1 LRSAKA
7 FLASKGETMTSE
19 EFGNMYQLTHMR
31 TVRFLLSKGASPT
44 VAADIAQSA
53 WLRGWE
59 RLSQLREPKM
69 LLTWINTIALNEYRR
84 QMTREAAFNR
94 ARSSELQRRIPAK
107 GQANFAAI
115 DISRIL
121 AACSPSDRLL
131 LEAQMHGVT
140 PRELAYQHG
149 ITETAVRIRFL
160 RARRSARAAFE
171 RNRPATDLPTKAY
184 CGTEAG
190 LHS

>member
-1 LRSAKA
+1 
-7 FLASKGETMTSE
+7 MTRE
-19 EFGNMYQLTHMR
+19 EFGDLYQMAHNR
-31 TVRFLLSKGASPT
+31 TIRFLLAKGASAT
-44 VAADIAQSA
+44 VAADVAQSA

-59 RLSQLREPKM
+59 RLSQLRDPRM
-69 LLTWINTIALNEYRR
+69 ILTWINTIALNEYRR
-84 QMTREAAFNR
+84 QMTREAALNR
-94 ARSSELQRRIPAK
+94 ARSGELQRSIPAK
-107 GQANFAAI
+107 ADFNFAAI

-131 LEAQMHGVT
+131 LQAQMSGVT

-171 RNRPATDLPTKAY
+171 RERPPRKLLAQAHRGRKQACVLK
-184 CGTEAG
+184 
-190 LHS
+190 